1 MLPHIPLFRL
11 SSTTLHPHLPI
22 FPFFT
27 LPIISLS
34 HPPLLFSLAS
44 FPPRFNRVPPFL
56 PLSIYLFHESP
67 LLFPSTRSSS
77 TLAPPSSFLLL
88 VSFQGTN
95 YFFAVR
101 LSKYTHTSSE
111 PAPEHRRRDAA
122 VAAAVAVVVDPREQ
136 SDETRASEEEEV
148 HAREF
153 RSENMRPRWILMNVS
168 SIDGC
173 WTRPPRCARSTR
185 VRAKRRRAAACEPR
199 YSVARISAIAQS
211 WRGRETTDLPRGII
225 VLDTFRD
232 EPKYTRR
239 EEERERQTER
249 ISKIR
254 RDGGIKGENIGE
266 KDRGRG
272 REKERWLLSIVVVG
286 RDTRE
291 RDVLDSRVRGSC
303 VATES
308 IPCGPTTR
316 VAHQAVVFPVRINPG
331 WVQCR
336 YPLTR
341 PVLPAD
347 GVFGERASREREREW
362 KRVVRCW
369 GDRCERSPRRKYV
382 IGWWNVVIKTCDPLF
397 VYVCVYVYMEQD
409 SRIAR
414 SWLAPFDVSDFFV
427 FAHNKPNF
435 SRGSNAD
442 EINTGVLSDLIARLD
457 PLRICVDIELEDWR
471 RDVFLKKLH
480 YTGTVAKSISAP
492 YWYLNPVELSNVTVL
507 TFLRLT
513 FIKQ

>member
-56 PLSIYLFHESP
+56 PLSIYPFIIYPGASIFLP
-67 LLFPSTRSSS
+67 
-77 TLAPPSSFLLL
+77 PPSFVPGDEL
-88 VSFQGTN
+88 FFRGTPLQI
-95 YFFAVR
+95 YPHVERAGPR
-101 LSKYTHTSSE
+101 AQTPRRRRRRRRCCCCRSPRAE
-111 PAPEHRRRDAA
+111 RRDA
-122 VAAAVAVVVDPREQ
+122 
-136 SDETRASEEEEV
+136 SERGRRS
-148 HAREF
+148 AR
-153 RSENMRPRWILMNVS
+153 
-168 SIDGC
+168 
-173 WTRPPRCARSTR
+173 
-185 VRAKRRRAAACEPR
+185 
-199 YSVARISAIAQS
+199 ARISKREYAPKVNPDERIIDRWLLNQTATVCS
-211 WRGRETTDLPRGII
+211 VHACTRKEETRRCLRAALLCCSNIRDCPELTRPRDDGSSTGDNRSRHFPRRTEVYSKRGRE
-225 VLDTFRD
+225 RD
-232 EPKYTRR
+232 
-239 EEERERQTER
+239 RQTER

-347 GVFGERASREREREW
+347 GVFGERASRERERVEKGGSVLGW
-362 KRVVRCW
+362 QMREVAAEKVC
-369 GDRCERSPRRKYV
+369 DRLMERGY
-382 IGWWNVVIKTCDPLF
+382 
-397 VYVCVYVYMEQD
+397 
-409 SRIAR
+409 
-414 SWLAPFDVSDFFV
+414 
-427 FAHNKPNF
+427 
-435 SRGSNAD
+435 
-442 EINTGVLSDLIARLD
+442 
-457 PLRICVDIELEDWR
+457 
-471 RDVFLKKLH
+471 
-480 YTGTVAKSISAP
+480 
-492 YWYLNPVELSNVTVL
+492 
-507 TFLRLT
+507 
-513 FIKQ
+513 